1 MQLDRVSGLTSK
13 YLGRPITQLPPVHPL
28 SIASL
33 DLTVGGLGSPSV
45 GPSLDLDLL
54 TGGTPSMPFSFPTGV
69 SDMEKP
75 IMAEMATAAMD
86 ELVRLAQSNEPLWV
100 KQGDGREVLSF
111 DAYDSMF
118 PKPGSRFRG
127 PDIRAEAS
135 RDSALVFMNAVS
147 LVDMFLDS
155 VSFFFLHSTGYKI
168 CDASIFGLYCPL
180 WCRASGLSSSLPL
193 LPRPGQ
199 LIYLQMEWLG
209 GAAPCSW

>member
-13 YLGRPITQLPPVHPL
+13 YLGRPITQLPPVQPL
-28 SIASL
+28 SISSL

-54 TGGTPSMPFSFPTGV
+54 TGGSSSMPFSFPTAI

-86 ELVRLAQSNEPLWV
+86 ELVRLAQCDEPLWV
-100 KQGDGREVLSF
+100 KQGDGREVLSL
-111 DAYDSMF
+111 DAYDSLF
-118 PKPGSRFRG
+118 PKPGSRFRP
-127 PDIRAEAS
+127 PDIRVETS

-155 VSFFFLHSTGYKI
+155 VSSLFFFQFLHSSGYKI
-168 CDASIFGLYCPL
+168 CEACIL
-180 WCRASGLSSSLPL
+180 R
-193 LPRPGQ
+193 
-199 LIYLQMEWLG
+199 LIYV
-209 GAAPCSW
+209 